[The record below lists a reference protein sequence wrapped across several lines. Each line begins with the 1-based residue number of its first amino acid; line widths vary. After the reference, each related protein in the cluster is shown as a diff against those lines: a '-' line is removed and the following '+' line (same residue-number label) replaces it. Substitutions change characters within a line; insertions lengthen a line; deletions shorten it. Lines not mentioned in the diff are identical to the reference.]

1 MALAFQPPG
10 EGASGGVCRCS
21 LAPTPRLP
29 EAGVMVAIFAI
40 LLILSLVAIDAGL
53 QWRRRRRERRASA
66 QAPPVAGGV

>member
-1 MALAFQPPG
+1 MAVVPHESGERATGEARRCLLART
-10 EGASGGVCRCS
+10 A
-21 LAPTPRLP
+21 RLP
-29 EAGVMVAIFAI
+29 EVGVMVAIFAI